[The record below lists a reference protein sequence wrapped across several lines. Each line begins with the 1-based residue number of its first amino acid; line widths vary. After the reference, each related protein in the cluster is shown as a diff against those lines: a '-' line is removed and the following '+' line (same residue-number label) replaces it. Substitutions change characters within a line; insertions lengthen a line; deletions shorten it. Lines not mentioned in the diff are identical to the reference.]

1 MASNFDSVVR
11 HACWKWMLHDGRRF
25 LHGFP
30 RLPYPV
36 NMKYVTVSG
45 VIGVTY
51 YRLIGK
57 HALGI
62 SSSQCT

>member
-1 MASNFDSVVR
+1 
-11 HACWKWMLHDGRRF
+11 MLHDGRRF